1 MNQVEIFSEQIQ
13 QILNQNETILEKI
26 DFVLE
31 QSQPEP
37 DFSNSIFGKPVK
49 ISKEL
54 TEFLG
59 LEDDEPVS
67 HVDVTRAIIDYI
79 KDLNLVKDGI
89 ITPDYKL
96 KKLLGEPRFP
106 LIKKKP
112 ELGIGYSYKN
122 LQTYLAKHYIK

>member
-96 KKLLGEPRFP
+96 KKLLGEPFVLLNR
-106 LIKKKP
+106 KTP